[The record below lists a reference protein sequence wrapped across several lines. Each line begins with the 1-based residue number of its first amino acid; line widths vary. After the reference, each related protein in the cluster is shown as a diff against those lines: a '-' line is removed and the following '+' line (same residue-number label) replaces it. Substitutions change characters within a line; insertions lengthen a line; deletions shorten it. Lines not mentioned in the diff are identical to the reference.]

1 MGRHLLAPLVCLL
14 AFSGF
19 SGTASADVTLSQ
31 SNSAAAILNIELTEL
46 FGHERA
52 AFGSLSAN
60 RLARLENAPIPR
72 LFPDRQPKFSY
83 TAEYLD
89 ALPSEKGDAQWRCLS
104 EALYFEARGE
114 AIKGQFAVAEVILN
128 RVDSNRFPSTI
139 CRVVHQGTGRYLQCQ
154 FTYTCDGY
162 ADRIG
167 EKVAWARAGKIA
179 SLMMI
184 AENRPLTGG
193 ATHYH
198 TKAVNPRWARVF
210 PRTATI
216 GAHHFYQQPP
226 RAATNG

>member
-1 MGRHLLAPLVCLL
+1 MARHLLAAVVCLL
-14 AFSGF
+14 AFPGF

-46 FGHERA
+46 FGLERA
-52 AFGSLSAN
+52 AFGSVSSN
-60 RLARLENAPIPR
+60 RLARLENAPLLR
-72 LFPDRQPKFSY
+72 LFPNKQPKFSY
-83 TAEYLD
+83 TTEYLD
-89 ALPSEKGDAQWRCLS
+89 ALPSEKGDAQWQCLS

-114 AIKGQFAVAEVILN
+114 AIIGQFAVAEVILN
-128 RVDSNRFPSTI
+128 RVDSNRYPGSV
-139 CRVVHQGTGRYLQCQ
+139 CRVVHQGTGRHLQCQ
-154 FTYTCDGY
+154 FTYTCDGI

-167 EKVAWARAGKIA
+167 EKVAWARAGKVA
-179 SLMMI
+179 RLMLV
-184 AENRPLTGG
+184 AETRPLTGG

-226 RAATNG
+226 RPATNG